1 MTGRYDEA
9 YRIAGVEPNKN
20 GHQSALDS
28 LDSLDSL
35 DADFRGLRELPDA
48 RPFPVDAMPEPCKV
62 LIKEAAAA
70 IGCPPEFIGVPML
83 VVLGSAVGNSRVV
96 KLKGGWE
103 EGGALYAAAI
113 ADPGEKKTPAFKVA
127 MHPAHK
133 KQAELQTSYTQRRK
147 EYDQELRNYET
158 DKKDAAELGQDA
170 PPEPESPTRD
180 RTLVENATTEALTR
194 VLAGAPRGVVS
205 AQDELAGWLRSMD
218 QYRQGGRGADRQF
231 WLSLWSNSP
240 TVNDRKG
247 EEEPTMLNRPFAG
260 LFGSIQPGV
269 LSELGQGREDGL
281 LDRFLVAY
289 PTPTP
294 SRWTDDEISEGAR
307 DAYRKLYDRLRDLH
321 MPVDDHGDPD
331 PARIHFSPDAKVVL
345 IDCINGHRE
354 EMEQPGFPSRLK
366 GPWAKLEAYLARVC
380 LILTLSRSVHEGT
393 AERVETRDVLFATVL
408 IDYFKNHARRAY
420 VGLYGENPDDRLAE
434 DLAELLKA
442 RGGRFK
448 DEPAV
453 LYEQLESAHKGTR
466 PDELGKRL
474 RAIAKRS
481 PAPFSVNTKN
491 IWKDGQS
498 RRALDITLEIGV
510 KGVKG
515 VKEEGA

>member
-1 MTGRYDEA
+1 MAHKKHPAVEMVDEV
-9 YRIAGVEPNKN
+9 RSKN
-20 GHQSALDS
+20 G
-28 LDSLDSL
+28 L
-35 DADFRGLRELPDA
+35 DAVDAVDAVDADSKGLRDLPDA
-48 RPFPVDAMPEPCKV
+48 LPFPVDAMPEPCKA
-62 LIKEAAAA
+62 LIREAAAA
-70 IGCPPEFIGVPML
+70 IGCPAEFIGVPML

-96 KLKGGWE
+96 RLKGGWE
-103 EGGALYAAAI
+103 EGAAIYAVAI

-133 KQAELQTSYTQRRK
+133 KQAELQNSYAQQK
-147 EYDQELRNYET
+147 KAYDQELQGYET
-158 DKKDAAELGQDA
+158 DKKDAAKFGQNA
-170 PPEPESPTRD
+170 PPAPEPPTRD

-218 QYRQGGRGADRQF
+218 QYRQGGKGADRQF

-240 TVNDRKG
+240 VVVDRKG
-247 EEEPTMLNRPFAG
+247 EDEPTMLNRPFAG

-307 DAYRKLYDRLRDLH
+307 DAYRRLYDRLRDLH
-321 MPVDDHGDPD
+321 MPMDDHGDPD

-345 IDCINGHRE
+345 IDAINGHRE

-366 GPWAKLEAYLARVC
+366 GPWAKMEAYIARLC
-380 LILTLSRSVHEGT
+380 LILALSRSVHEGT
-393 AERVETRDVLFATVL
+393 AERAETRDVLYATLL
-408 IDYFKNHARRAY
+408 IDFFKNHARRTY
-420 VGLYGENPDDRLAE
+420 IGLYGENPKDRLAE
-434 DLAELLKA
+434 DLAEFLKA

-448 DEPAV
+448 DEPQV
-453 LYEQLESAHKGTR
+453 LFDGLKSAHKGTR
-466 PDELGKRL
+466 PDEMSKRL
-474 RAIAKRS
+474 RALAKRS
-481 PAPFSVNTKN
+481 PSPFTVSDKN
-491 IWKDGQS
+491 IKKNGQS
-498 RRALDITLEIGV
+498 RRALEITLEIGV
-510 KGVKG
+510 NGVNG
-515 VKEEGA
+515 VNHGEVRI